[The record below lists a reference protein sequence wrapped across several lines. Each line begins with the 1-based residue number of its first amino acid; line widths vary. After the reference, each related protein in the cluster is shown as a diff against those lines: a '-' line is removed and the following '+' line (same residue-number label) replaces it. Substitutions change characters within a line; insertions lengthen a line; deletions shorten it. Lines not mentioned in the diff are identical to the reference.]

1 MGGTG
6 ASTRNGY
13 RGGRGSRIS
22 FSLSYLKQTWKP
34 SSKCVPS
41 HKTYE
46 LVNSL
51 CQAIQANCAPDN
63 VPALMQASPLTE
75 WPPPG
80 LDIPPG
86 AALPI
91 LDIGQQSSQQHCTA
105 LHCTARN
112 CTALHCTVL
121 HGAALHCTAL
131 HGTVR
136 HCTARYCTVL
146 HCTSSYCTALQCT
159 TLYYISV
166 YYTYH

>member
-1 MGGTG
+1 M
-6 ASTRNGY
+6 
-13 RGGRGSRIS
+13 
-22 FSLSYLKQTWKP
+22 
-34 SSKCVPS
+34 C

-46 LVNSL
+46 LLNSI
-51 CQAIQANCAPDN
+51 CQAIQDICSPDN

-105 LHCTARN
+105 LHCTA
-112 CTALHCTVL
+112 LYYTVL

-131 HGTVR
+131 HGTAWQCMAL
-136 HCTARYCTVL
+136 HCTVL
-146 HCTSSYCTALQCT
+146 HCTALHFFLLHCTAMHHT
-159 TLYYISV
+159 ILYKCLFYLPLTFCYALSFPI
-166 YYTYH
+166 